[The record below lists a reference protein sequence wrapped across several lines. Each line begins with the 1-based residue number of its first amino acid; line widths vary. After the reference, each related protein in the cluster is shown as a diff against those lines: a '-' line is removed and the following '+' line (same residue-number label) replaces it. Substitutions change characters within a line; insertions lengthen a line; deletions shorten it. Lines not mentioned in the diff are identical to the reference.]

1 MPWHKETRKIRVSG
15 FCIPDTNAFLALTI
29 LGIELPDQTLIRRV
43 PKVIHRIKKPVD
55 VNSPNPPQL
64 QLGPGQIN
72 VSEDQGGRKPLLQ
85 SVILGHEFTWLGSG
99 PIGEKSKQSMKEPSP
114 NHRERKY

>member
-1 MPWHKETRKIRVSG
+1 ML
-15 FCIPDTNAFLALTI
+15 FLALTI

-64 QLGPGQIN
+64 QLGPMVRLTYLKI
-72 VSEDQGGRKPLLQ
+72 
-85 SVILGHEFTWLGSG
+85 
-99 PIGEKSKQSMKEPSP
+99 KEGA
-114 NHRERKY
+114 NHYYNRLF